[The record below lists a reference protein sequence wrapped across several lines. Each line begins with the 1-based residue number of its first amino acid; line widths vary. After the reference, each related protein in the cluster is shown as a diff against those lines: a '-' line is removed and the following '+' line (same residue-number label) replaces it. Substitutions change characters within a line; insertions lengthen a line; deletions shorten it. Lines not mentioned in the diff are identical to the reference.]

1 MEVRCLCKALPIS
14 FFSSLPSSGDQG
26 FSALHLRVL
35 TLVGTRPPGRL
46 EHGIIYL
53 FIFLLRQVNREMAGV
68 ALSFQ
73 TFS

>member
-1 MEVRCLCKALPIS
+1 MPLQSPAHLLFLLPP
-14 FFSSLPSSGDQG
+14 LLWGPG
-26 FSALHLRVL
+26 FSALHQRVL

-53 FIFLLRQVNREMAGV
+53 FIFLLRQVNGEMAGV